1 VADYD
6 IPHALK
12 NKVTRVTD
20 NMSTGDV
27 IVVEPMAF
35 ISVFRS
41 EIEQWLQDKA
51 EQKQLAR

>member
-6 IPHALK
+6 VPHALK
-12 NKVTRVTD
+12 NKVTSVTD
-20 NMSTGDV
+20 NMAPGDV

-51 EQKQLAR
+51 ERKQLAR